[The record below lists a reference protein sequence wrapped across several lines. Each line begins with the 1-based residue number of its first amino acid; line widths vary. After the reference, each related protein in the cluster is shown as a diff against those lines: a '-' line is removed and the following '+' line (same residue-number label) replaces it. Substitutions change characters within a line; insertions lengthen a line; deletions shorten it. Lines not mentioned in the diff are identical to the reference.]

1 MFENVVGV
9 QMPKRPK
16 TRALERFLTTDPS
29 LLTRLLEAIGPSA
42 IKIYAH
48 FKQEV
53 ASAVISNCASTRW
66 DHRDIEA
73 LLQGY
78 QPAFVECGLFVEF
91 HRQDLGCDD
100 GSDFFFFLEVSDI
113 RRGFGRVEMQLPAVR
128 RSELLTRPTPPKLAA
143 LLQAR
148 DATKIYESWR
158 EATAEECAGGFHH
171 VWRADRVEDVV
182 TRCQVDFEACGVR
195 LEYIHRSGRAEEG
208 PPCWSRR
215 GRHYLQFTDERGEGP
230 AKGVRVGGLT

>member
-148 DATKIYESWR
+148 DA
-158 EATAEECAGGFHH
+158 A
-171 VWRADRVEDVV
+171 
-182 TRCQVDFEACGVR
+182 
-195 LEYIHRSGRAEEG
+195 
-208 PPCWSRR
+208 
-215 GRHYLQFTDERGEGP
+215 ERGP
-230 AKGVRVGGLT
+230 AAEARSLPVDLAQPRLFFAAPWQRRRPAGREPAAEAELRP